1 MPVTTVL
8 LIIIYLAFIGLGI
21 PDAIFGAAW
30 PAVANQFQIPVSYAN
45 FVTIIISTGT
55 IVSSLISAR
64 LINRFGPGIVTAVST
79 SMTAFALLGF
89 SISGNMVSL
98 CLFAVPLGVGAGT
111 IDAALNNYVALH
123 YKASHMNFI
132 ACFYGIGITI
142 SPFLMSFALKEQN
155 NWHMGYRTVFYL
167 QSAVALVTI
176 LSVPLWKKPP
186 HSLHRQEREPVP
198 CTIPFLKLAKMPPVC
213 LSWMVFFSSCAIEF
227 TCNVWGST
235 FLVQEKQ
242 MTTNHAAQLITFYYI
257 GMTLG
262 RFGAGLLCTQ
272 ITSWRII
279 HIGQWIISP
288 AIVLLFLPLPAPF
301 SAVALFFIG
310 VGNGPIF
317 PNLTYLTPQNF
328 GKDLSQSVMGTQM
341 AAASTGILVMPVFFG
356 WLAQILGLWL
366 FPFYLFTLF
375 LCMAL
380 SSIFLIRH
388 LKQQKR
394 YCN

>member
-1 MPVTTVL
+1 MTTVL

-176 LSVPLWKKPP
+176 FSVPLWY
-186 HSLHRQEREPVP
+186 SLYANN
-198 CTIPFLKLAKMPPVC
+198 KLENNPYWSMD
-213 LSWMVFFSSCAIEF
+213 
-227 TCNVWGST
+227 
-235 FLVQEKQ
+235 
-242 MTTNHAAQLITFYYI
+242 YI
-257 GMTLG
+257 SGN
-262 RFGAGLLCTQ
+262 RA
-272 ITSWRII
+272 
-279 HIGQWIISP
+279 
-288 AIVLLFLPLPAPF
+288 
-301 SAVALFFIG
+301 FI
-310 VGNGPIF
+310 F
-317 PNLTYLTPQNF
+317 
-328 GKDLSQSVMGTQM
+328 
-341 AAASTGILVMPVFFG
+341 AAASAVQRRSALFHWCGQRTDLPEFDLSDTPEFWKRSIAVCDGYSNGSRKHRYSCIVIESPWSSVILGHSPFSPNRCRLANPSFSEILKAPHHLLGCGAYPWNAFVPILAVFFQSG
-356 WLAQILGLWL
+356 R
-366 FPFYLFTLF
+366 
-375 LCMAL
+375 L
-380 SSIFLIRH
+380 SAPNTSKWSFSLRSV
-388 LKQQKR
+388 QR
-394 YCN
+394 

>member
-55 IVSSLISAR
+55 IVSSLIRAR
-64 LINRFGPGIVTAVST
+64 VLKRFGPGIVTAVST

-111 IDAALNNYVALH
+111 IDAALNNYIALH

-176 LSVPLWKKPP
+176 FLRS
-186 HSLHRQEREPVP
+186 SL
-198 CTIPFLKLAKMPPVC
+198 
-213 LSWMVFFSSCAIEF
+213 
-227 TCNVWGST
+227 
-235 FLVQEKQ
+235 EK
-242 MTTNHAAQLITFYYI
+242 
-257 GMTLG
+257 
-262 RFGAGLLCTQ
+262 
-272 ITSWRII
+272 
-279 HIGQWIISP
+279 
-288 AIVLLFLPLPAPF
+288 
-301 SAVALFFIG
+301 
-310 VGNGPIF
+310 
-317 PNLTYLTPQNF
+317 
-328 GKDLSQSVMGTQM
+328 
-341 AAASTGILVMPVFFG
+341 AASLSPPSGERTRSLYHSFP
-356 WLAQILGLWL
+356 QIG
-366 FPFYLFTLF
+366 
-375 LCMAL
+375 
-380 SSIFLIRH
+380 
-388 LKQQKR
+388 
-394 YCN
+394 